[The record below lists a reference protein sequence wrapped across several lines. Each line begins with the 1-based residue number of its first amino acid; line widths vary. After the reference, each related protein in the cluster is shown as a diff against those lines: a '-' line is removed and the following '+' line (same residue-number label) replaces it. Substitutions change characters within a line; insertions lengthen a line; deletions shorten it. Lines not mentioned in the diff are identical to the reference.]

1 MIAAI
6 VVFVTTYAL
15 VLPAITLDVSRAS
28 REPGMVLE
36 QMQFKTTASA
46 ASVTAADST
55 VEVQAEE
62 TQVEEP
68 APEEPAEE
76 ETIQEEPAESSE
88 EETSAASDEQEE
100 APAEPEQAETP
111 AEPAQEEAPAEKIEE
126 GQEDKSEDSSSET
139 ASSSETDASQAQA
152 ADTQKSTDQASVDQ
166 SGTETTDAAAAAA
179 TAETAAEFRIPT
191 LDALDFDDILT
202 GRTSFYYYHPEN
214 AEEAENLSSD
224 SIDDWKKADSDTVL
238 APEDFVRVYLSYE
251 IPAGALNETNTEA
264 RYRLPAGLELS
275 DKQIKAINK
284 YENGIAASK
293 SGSEHDR
300 YLGAE
305 AIEGSRTPDEKA
317 GDEYISATV
326 KVDKT
331 NDNRQEL
338 VFTFIPYTV
347 EKNQISYDEKGQVIS
362 KGKEVKGFFTFD
374 LTTAQIDFE
383 KTELETVEKEDGTTE
398 EIQYSKAEVV
408 FVKENNDKNI
418 DEISS
423 TLTLATPVEKEEP
436 KTLMSEGSDYTV
448 TVSYTEEAQIPDNA
462 ELAVREIEKD
472 SDEYASYLE
481 QAKGAV
487 DETKSVNEARFF
499 DITILADGQK
509 VEPQAPVNVQITF
522 AGIEQTNTDDTQLL
536 HYKDDKDVEVVDQA
550 EFSKSEDSEKEKK
563 AVDTVQFEAD
573 GFSVYGIVGTE
584 TITTQYISAS
594 GDIYEITVTY
604 DSAANIPEGAE
615 LNVSEVSRQTVNEN
629 GERYSDI
636 AKGLLKVDAEKS
648 EAVILFDIS
657 IVKNGQKIQPA
668 APVSVDIK
676 LTNAV
681 IDETAGVVHFGETKT
696 EVLDAAAAEN
706 SATFET
712 DSFSIFALKEI
723 IDNEDGT
730 YDLMLSVTG
739 TSSSVTTYTDINV
752 IFIMDTSQSMT
763 FRATSETGSMVTWN
777 PMTANIWGN
786 SSYLDDYTSNRAA
799 NTGYNTPN
807 EAIYFNLYKRT
818 GNSYARVVDGD
829 TTPVEQ
835 LYVRNGN
842 NYYLVGDINISGR
855 TPIRVS
861 GSSTTDPTPTH
872 PQNGGST
879 SHEDTRLWKTKT
891 ALESVMSSL
900 AAKNT
905 EANPDAV
912 EMLLITFNDN
922 ATTGNWSTSTINVP
936 TDYNFYTRWDRALSA
951 AQTAAQNKKNAE
963 ASKEGGPDDTYV
975 IFITDGTPTSYSG
988 SNVTTAQNA
997 ATDLNNNYGG
1007 LHLVFA
1013 YGSDTSGNLQNLSHT
1028 GLYEAQSTEA
1038 LVSALTSIMGQINN
1052 ANAYEQVVYNDG
1064 VTSLTTSLV
1073 AKDIDNITFKKYRTV
1088 IEENGKYYYEDTYDT
1103 DKTEAPAANI
1113 ATTTDADGNSV
1124 KYDETTGVAYVADY
1138 DFQNNALEWNVSDTR
1153 LEKGWLYT
1161 CRFTVWPSQ
1170 EAYDLVADLNN
1181 GNRAWSSL
1189 TDDEKASIYDASG
1202 TGNGPFSLKTNTD
1215 GTKISYNEI
1224 KSQTSNKLPDG
1235 VTQQGSG
1242 YAYNGHAMT
1251 PNSDGSYTYVDGST
1265 TYKLTIETNPETGGT
1280 TYTLI
1285 ATTPGESTVTNP
1297 DPVALEDGDML
1308 VRKVWD
1314 DEINPRNESNG
1325 VIFYLWKDGVKT
1337 TTKNGA
1343 DRIVLPIGTGD
1354 DAVWYDTIN
1363 VAPGLMTVEDGVV
1376 DVKETGHNYTL
1387 TEEIPSDIAGEYN
1400 DYSYEFSAQTVR
1412 PMEVNGHLKY
1422 LILVQE
1428 PYYTPDGA
1436 TTYVIPDVTDHN
1448 GNTIAGG
1455 TYYEASGADDATL
1468 KGENHKTSELDIT
1481 KEIDATLSD
1490 KTSAELDEETFTY
1503 TVTLNTP
1510 EGSSDHGVKLWIY
1523 TPVESGGFELPEYGN
1538 LRVTGESIDVPI
1550 SGNTATVSVEINRTQ
1565 IARFTNLPTDT
1576 TYTITE
1582 TGANGSTL
1590 ADEGYVVTGIGQGT
1604 SARPT
1609 PDSTSSVVANGV
1621 ITETDT
1627 RYYNNYKN
1635 TLTSVDAE
1643 LKVKKELSGYEWK
1656 DGDEYEFTV
1665 SASEGTPMPENTTVK
1680 VTSEDATEYTAS
1692 FGEIRFT
1699 EPGTYSYTVT
1709 ETNAG
1714 QVIDGIEY
1722 GAAKTITV
1730 TVERDN
1736 SGYLNVTNIS
1746 EGYVAATDTAPAS
1759 GTVTIT
1765 NTWVVTE
1772 ADALK
1777 VWENADGTDTAPDGA
1792 TVVFTLYADG
1802 VELTPSL
1809 TVTLDGT
1816 ADEVPTGT
1824 DPAGYESEAWK
1835 ASFVNLPKY
1844 KVVNGVAT
1852 EIAYTIKETTGYT
1865 GYKASTMEAVE
1876 SGQTITNSQ
1885 LSAEIKLLKIGDGQT
1900 STTLDN
1906 VEFELYSTWEGA
1918 DSTAN
1923 VKAKDINGN
1932 EVGTIK
1938 TTGGGLATIGNLL
1951 PGTYY
1956 LVETK
1961 APDGYNMLTDPVEIY
1976 IQLIDQDPGYTVSYN
1991 QKGYSASSAAGNLLP
2006 DTDGAYQIT
2015 VSNPSGKELPMTGG
2029 SGTLPYTLGGIALI
2043 FAAAL
2048 MYGFRLR
2055 RRERRL
2061 R

>member
-1 MIAAI
+1 MNFIDKMVERFIKLNRRMKRWQRVVSVMAAV

-15 VLPAITLDVSRAS
+15 VLPAITLDAD
-28 REPGMVLE
+28 
-36 QMQFKTTASA
+36 TASTQAGIDVA
-46 ASVTAADST
+46 AGENVPDEAGTVFESV
-55 VEVQAEE
+55 E
-62 TQVEEP
+62 
-68 APEEPAEE
+68 EEPAEE
-76 ETIQEEPAESSE
+76 EEPAVEEEP
-88 EETSAASDEQEE
+88 EE
-100 APAEPEQAETP
+100 AAAEEN
-111 AEPAQEEAPAEKIEE
+111 
-126 GQEDKSEDSSSET
+126 SSSE
-139 ASSSETDASQAQA
+139 SGSQDAEAAQ
-152 ADTQKSTDQASVDQ
+152 
-166 SGTETTDAAAAAA
+166 
-179 TAETAAEFRIPT
+179 
-191 LDALDFDDILT
+191 
-202 GRTSFYYYHPEN
+202 PE
-214 AEEAENLSSD
+214 AVAENS
-224 SIDDWKKADSDTVL
+224 ADESEQTEVL
-238 APEDFVRVYLSYE
+238 
-251 IPAGALNETNTEA
+251 
-264 RYRLPAGLELS
+264 
-275 DKQIKAINK
+275 
-284 YENGIAASK
+284 
-293 SGSEHDR
+293 
-300 YLGAE
+300 
-305 AIEGSRTPDEKA
+305 
-317 GDEYISATV
+317 
-326 KVDKT
+326 
-331 NDNRQEL
+331 
-338 VFTFIPYTV
+338 
-347 EKNQISYDEKGQVIS
+347 
-362 KGKEVKGFFTFD
+362 
-374 LTTAQIDFE
+374 
-383 KTELETVEKEDGTTE
+383 TTE
-398 EIQYSKAEVV
+398 EAATYS
-408 FVKENNDKNI
+408 
-418 DEISS
+418 
-423 TLTLATPVEKEEP
+423 T
-436 KTLMSEGSDYTV
+436 
-448 TVSYTEEAQIPDNA
+448 TEEAIAAVTGKTA
-462 ELAVREIEKD
+462 EEVKLITEDTKLVFNDPE
-472 SDEYASYLE
+472 DEYVVTAEFGES
-481 QAKGAV
+481 AKLPEGVQLKVKEITKESDPEAYAV
-487 DETKSVNEARFF
+487 YYEKALAEIKDKYDENTELSFAKFY
-499 DITILADGQK
+499 DIAFVYEGVE
-509 VEPQAPVNVQITF
+509 VEPSAKVNVK
-522 AGIEQTNTDDTQLL
+522 IE
-536 HYKDDKDVEVVDQA
+536 Y
-550 EFSKSEDSEKEKK
+550 KK
-563 AVDTVQFEAD
+563 AVDVKTDENIDTIHFDKNNDEKPEVIDSEIDSEKKDKEDTIKAVEFSSD
-573 GFSVYGIVGTE
+573 KFSVYGIVGTE

-723 IDNEDGT
+723 IDNDDGT
-730 YDLMLSVTG
+730 YDLLLSVTG

-763 FRATSETGSMVTWN
+763 FRATSEYGSMVTWN
-777 PMTANIWGN
+777 PLTANIWGN
-786 SSYLDDYTSNRAA
+786 SSYLDQCTRDRRNDTRDAY
-799 NTGYNTPN
+799 
-807 EAIYFNLYKRT
+807 YFNLYKQI
-818 GNSYARVVDGD
+818 GNNRYERVQEGD
-829 TTPVEQ
+829 QTPVDQ
-835 LYVRNGN
+835 LYVRNGDT
-842 NYYLVGDINISGR
+842 YTRVGTIGG

-879 SHEDTRLWKTKT
+879 SHVDTRLWKTKT
-891 ALESVMSSL
+891 ALQSVMSSL

-912 EMLLITFNDN
+912 EMLLITFNGS
-922 ATTGNWSTSTINVP
+922 ATTGSWSTSASDIP
-936 TDYNFYTRWDRALSA
+936 TDYNFYTRWDLALSA

-975 IFITDGTPTSYSG
+975 IFITDGTPTSYTG

-1038 LVSALTSIMGQINN
+1038 LVSALTSIIGQINN

-1103 DKTEAPAANI
+1103 NKTEAPAANI
-1113 ATTTDADGNSV
+1113 ATTTGADGNSV
-1124 KYDETTGVAYVADY
+1124 KYDETTGLDYDADY

-1215 GTKISYNEI
+1215 GTKIRYNEI

-1251 PNSDGSYTYVDGST
+1251 HNSDGSYTYVDGST

-1314 DEINPRNESNG
+1314 DEINPRNQSNG

-1428 PYYTPDGA
+1428 PYYTPDGT
-1436 TTYVIPDVTDHN
+1436 TTYDIPDVTDHN
-1448 GNTIAGG
+1448 GNIIAGG

-1609 PDSTSSVVANGV
+1609 PDPTSSVVANGV

-1746 EGYVAATDTAPAS
+1746 EGYVAATDTTSAS

-1772 ADALK
+1772 ANATK

-1802 VELTPSL
+1802 VELDPSI
-1809 TVTLDGT
+1809 TVTLNGE
-1816 ADEVPTGT
+1816 ADTVPTGT
-1824 DPAGYESEAWK
+1824 DPVGYESEAWK
-1835 ASFVNLPKY
+1835 ANFVNLPKY
-1844 KVVNGVAT
+1844 KVADGT
-1852 EIAYTIKETTGYT
+1852 TSEIDYTIKETTGYESYT
-1865 GYKASTMEAVE
+1865 RDPETAVE
-1876 SGQTITNSQ
+1876 SGGTITNRQMVQKVQFIKEDAASTNTK
-1885 LSAEIKLLKIGDGQT
+1885 LSGAVFTFSIGNTEYTVTSDATGLMKTADGT
-1900 STTLDN
+1900 DA
-1906 VEFELYSTWEGA
+1906 FELP
-1918 DSTAN
+1918 
-1923 VKAKDINGN
+1923 V
-1932 EVGTIK
+1932 
-1938 TTGGGLATIGNLL
+1938 TTT
-1951 PGTYY
+1951 PY
-1956 LVETK
+1956 VMKETK
-1961 APDGYNMLTDPVEIY
+1961 APDGYNKLTGDVLVTSRADGISAGRS
-1976 IQLIDQDPGYTVSYN
+1976 DDNTVSYVVDKPTTDN
-1991 QKGYSASSAAGNLLP
+1991 PNYVVHITNSSGVELP
-2006 DTDGAYQIT
+2006 DA
-2015 VSNPSGKELPMTGG
+2015 GG
-2029 SGTLPYTLGGIALI
+2029 PGTLLYTLSGLMLIIAS
-2043 FAAAL
+2043 AL
-2048 MYGFRLR
+2048 MYGFRMR
-2055 RRERRL
+2055 RGERRFK
-2061 R
+2061 

>member
-1 MIAAI
+1 MKPRRENKRTTKAERRRQRNRLISILTAA
-6 VVFVTTYAL
+6 VVFFTTYAM
-15 VLPAITLDVSRAS
+15 VLPAITMEEEVAAQ
-28 REPGMVLE
+28 EPGIVLE
-36 QMQFKTTASA
+36 QPAAEVPVETAAPEPAAAEPLVAEPVVAEPVVEPAAVEAAPAETVVQEEVISA
-46 ASVTAADST
+46 ASPEEIEVVTPEPAVVDDANIVQEDPAAEPA
-55 VEVQAEE
+55 VEENSNTDEE
-62 TQVEEP
+62 AAIEEP
-68 APEEPAEE
+68 ASEEDEEEEAEE
-76 ETIQEEPAESSE
+76 ETE
-88 EETSAASDEQEE
+88 EEEEEENKLAVSPLVFDGPDYVARVSFGPEAALPEGAMLIISEYGAGGNDYLVYKGQLFEKLKENGVAEEDLEE
-100 APAEPEQAETP
+100 AVSALRLFGVVFKDKDGVRILPASAVDVEIEYKNAAQVVTDETLYAVTFRTDDGQPTKAALVSGNGNGRAAVEAPYGFVQKLYVQAWQ
-111 AEPAQEEAPAEKIEE
+111 AQDYHTNPVIGQLMLRTIEKPEEAAEDVVDLITT
-126 GQEDKSEDSSSET
+126 EDTDTED
-139 ASSSETDASQAQA
+139 
-152 ADTQKSTDQASVDQ
+152 
-166 SGTETTDAAAAAA
+166 
-179 TAETAAEFRIPT
+179 
-191 LDALDFDDILT
+191 
-202 GRTSFYYYHPEN
+202 
-214 AEEAENLSSD
+214 AEEAE
-224 SIDDWKKADSDTVL
+224 
-238 APEDFVRVYLSYE
+238 EQEE
-251 IPAGALNETNTEA
+251 IIGV
-264 RYRLPAGLELS
+264 G
-275 DKQIKAINK
+275 
-284 YENGIAASK
+284 AASK
-293 SGSEHDR
+293 PVWVEDGSCCLYLTYGPEAGIPEDAKFVAVPVTESHPDYETYKER
-300 YLGAE
+300 TLGAVDGQME
-305 AIEGSRTPDEKA
+305 ASPVLLG
-317 GDEYISATV
+317 
-326 KVDKT
+326 
-331 NDNRQEL
+331 L
-338 VFTFIPYTV
+338 
-347 EKNQISYDEKGQVIS
+347 
-362 KGKEVKGFFTFD
+362 FD
-374 LTTAQIDFE
+374 LTIYDANDNVINPSAPITISAELGNALDAVEDVYAVHFVDSSIVAEEETA
-383 KTELETVEKEDGTTE
+383 TAASAELDVIAVDSADGT
-398 EIQYSKAEVV
+398 
-408 FVKENNDKNI
+408 
-418 DEISS
+418 
-423 TLTLATPVEKEEP
+423 AT
-436 KTLMSEGSDYTV
+436 
-448 TVSYTEEAQIPDNA
+448 
-462 ELAVREIEKD
+462 
-472 SDEYASYLE
+472 
-481 QAKGAV
+481 
-487 DETKSVNEARFF
+487 
-499 DITILADGQK
+499 
-509 VEPQAPVNVQITF
+509 
-522 AGIEQTNTDDTQLL
+522 
-536 HYKDDKDVEVVDQA
+536 
-550 EFSKSEDSEKEKK
+550 
-563 AVDTVQFEAD
+563 FEAD
-573 GFSVYGIVGTE
+573 GLSVIGIVGTE

-723 IDNEDGT
+723 IDNDDGT
-730 YDLMLSVTG
+730 YDLLLSVTG

-763 FRATSETGSMVTWN
+763 FRATSEYGSMVTWN
-777 PMTANIWGN
+777 PLTANIWGN
-786 SSYLDDYTSNRAA
+786 SSYLDQCTRDRRNDTRDAY
-799 NTGYNTPN
+799 
-807 EAIYFNLYKRT
+807 YFNLYKQT
-818 GNSYARVVDGD
+818 GTDRYERVQEGD
-829 TTPVEQ
+829 QTPVDQ
-835 LYVRNGN
+835 LYVRNNN
-842 NYYLVGDINISGR
+842 NYTRVGTIGG

-879 SHEDTRLWKTKT
+879 SHVDTRLWKTKT

-912 EMLLITFNDN
+912 EMLLITFNGS
-922 ATTGNWSTSTINVP
+922 ATTGSWSTSASVIP
-936 TDYNFYTRWDRALSA
+936 TDYNFYTRWDLALSA

-1038 LVSALTSIMGQINN
+1038 LVSALTSIIGQINN

-1103 DKTEAPAANI
+1103 NKTEAPAANI

-1124 KYDETTGVAYVADY
+1124 KYDETTGLDYDADY

-1235 VTQQGSG
+1235 VTRQSSG

-1251 PNSDGSYTYVDGST
+1251 HNSDGSYTYVDGST

-1448 GNTIAGG
+1448 GNPIAGG

-1538 LRVTGESIDVPI
+1538 LRVTGERFDVPI

-1609 PDSTSSVVANGV
+1609 PDPTSSVVANGV

-1746 EGYVAATDTAPAS
+1746 EGYVAATDTTSAS

-1772 ADALK
+1772 ANATK
-1777 VWENADGTDTAPDGA
+1777 VWKNADGTDTAPDGA

-1802 VELTPSL
+1802 VELDPSI
-1809 TVTLDGT
+1809 TVTLNGE
-1816 ADEVPTGT
+1816 ADTVPTGT
-1824 DPAGYESEAWK
+1824 DPVGYESEAWK
-1835 ASFVNLPKY
+1835 ANFVNLPKY
-1844 KVVNGVAT
+1844 KVADGT
-1852 EIAYTIKETTGYT
+1852 TSEIAYTIKETTGYES
-1865 GYKASTMEAVE
+1865 YTMDPETAVE
-1876 SGQTITNSQ
+1876 SGETIANKQIATPIE
-1885 LSAEIKLLKIGDGQT
+1885 LTKIGDWTT
-1900 STTLDN
+1900 STTLDG
-1906 VEFELYSTWEGA
+1906 VQFELYSDSACTKQLVT
-1918 DSTAN
+1918 DSTGAAIGTN
-1923 VKAKDINGN
+1923 
-1932 EVGTIK
+1932 GTI
-1938 TTGGGLATIGNLL
+1938 TTASGGKASIGTFVA
-1951 PGTYY
+1951 GTYY
-1956 LVETK
+1956 LQEVKT
-1961 APDGYNMLTDPVEIY
+1961 ADGYNLLSEVVEFTVNTDGTVTYSTGNSNFDVTPGATYTTEDGFGIY
-1976 IQLIDQDPGYTVSYN
+1976 IN
-1991 QKGYSASSAAGNLLP
+1991 
-2006 DTDGAYQIT
+2006 
-2015 VSNPSGKELPMTGG
+2015 NPSGVELPMTGG
-2029 SGTLPYTLGGIALI
+2029 SGTLPYTLGGIGLI
-2043 FAAAL
+2043 MASAL
-2048 MYGFRLR
+2048 MYIFRMR

-2061 R
+2061 K